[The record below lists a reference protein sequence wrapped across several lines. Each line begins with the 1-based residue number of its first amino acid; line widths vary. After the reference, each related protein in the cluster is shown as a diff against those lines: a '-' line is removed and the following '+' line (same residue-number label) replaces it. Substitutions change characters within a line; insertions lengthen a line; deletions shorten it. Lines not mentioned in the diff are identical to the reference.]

1 MRIAVF
7 ASHNGSNFQA
17 IAEACKSGEIK
28 GEVAV
33 LISNNEKSQA
43 IARANNLGIQFL
55 HISENVEPN
64 EQLRDTKISSL
75 LSGNNCELVVL
86 AGYMKKLS
94 SAVIDS
100 FSGMIINIHPSLLPK
115 YGGKGMYGSKVHKEV
130 LKNKEY
136 LSGVTVHLVNSEYDK
151 GEILSQQTI
160 PISENETPES
170 LAEKAHRVEH
180 HLIIKTIKE
189 IIEKKSRLARYEKKT
204 K

>member
-1 MRIAVF
+1 LRIAVF

-17 IAEACKSGEIK
+17 IAEACISGEIN
-28 GEVAV
+28 GEVAL
-33 LISNNEKSQA
+33 LISNNKKSQA
-43 IARANNLGIQFL
+43 IARANNLGIQFV
-55 HISENVEPN
+55 HISEEVEPN
-64 EQLRDTKISSL
+64 EQIRDTKISSL
-75 LSGNNCELVVL
+75 LSENNCELVVL

-94 SAVIDS
+94 SAVINS
-100 FSGMIINIHPSLLPK
+100 FSGEIINIHPSLLPK
-115 YGGKGMYGSKVHKEV
+115 YGGKGMYGLRVHKEV
-130 LKNKEY
+130 LKNNEY

-180 HLIIKTIKE
+180 RLIVKTIKK
-189 IIEKKSRLARYEKKT
+189 IIEKKIGLARYEKKI

>member
-55 HISENVEPN
+55 HISEKVEPN
-64 EQLRDTKISSL
+64 EQIRDIKISSL
-75 LSGNNCELVVL
+75 LSENNCELVVL

-100 FSGMIINIHPSLLPK
+100 FSGKIINIHPSLLPK
-115 YGGKGMYGSKVHKEV
+115 YGGKGMY
-130 LKNKEY
+130 
-136 LSGVTVHLVNSEYDK
+136 DRRF
-151 GEILSQQTI
+151 I
-160 PISENETPES
+160 
-170 LAEKAHRVEH
+170 
-180 HLIIKTIKE
+180 
-189 IIEKKSRLARYEKKT
+189 KKS
-204 K
+204 

>member
-17 IAEACKSGEIK
+17 IAEACISGEIN
-28 GEVAV
+28 GEVTL
-33 LISNNEKSQA
+33 LISNNKKSQA

-55 HISENVEPN
+55 HISEEIEPN
-64 EQLRDTKISSL
+64 EQIRDTKISSL
-75 LSGNNCELVVL
+75 LSENNCELVVL

-94 SAVIDS
+94 SAVINS
-100 FSGMIINIHPSLLPK
+100 FSGEIINIHPSLLPK
-115 YGGKGMYGSKVHKEV
+115 YGGKGMYGLRVHKEV
-130 LKNKEY
+130 LKNNEY

-151 GEILSQQTI
+151 GEILSQKTI

-180 HLIIKTIKE
+180 RLTVKTIKK
-189 IIEKKSRLARYEKKT
+189 IIEKKNGLARYEKKI

>member
-17 IAEACKSGEIK
+17 ITEACKSGEIK
-28 GEVAV
+28 GEVAL
-33 LISNNEKSQA
+33 LISNNKKSQA
-43 IARANNLGIQFL
+43 IARAKNLHIQFL

-75 LSGNNCELVVL
+75 LNEHNCELVVL

-94 SAVIDS
+94 STVIDS
-100 FSGMIINIHPSLLPK
+100 FSGKIINIHPSLLPK

-136 LSGVTVHLVNSEYDK
+136 VSGVTVHLVNSDYDK

-160 PISENETPES
+160 PITENETPES
-170 LAEKAHRVEH
+170 LAEKARRVEH

-189 IIEKKSRLARYEKKT
+189 IIEKKNRLARYEKKI